1 MNELIGHGLTVRL
14 LIIDTRRTSLLRF
27 RSRFFPEKSS
37 DSSSG
42 GSEKASLSPRPPST
56 TLEVEGGS
64 FFLVLPVLPALA
76 FTFNFQSRTRPD
88 GNAAFGFLA
97 ALCADNQSVHV
108 YIRFVDQNHDNHL
121 VFSKGTAFLF
131 FPSLIASVATST
143 AIRVSPFA
151 GFFVLC

>member
-1 MNELIGHGLTVRL
+1 M
-14 LIIDTRRTSLLRF
+14 
-27 RSRFFPEKSS
+27 PEKSS
-37 DSSSG
+37 DG

-64 FFLVLPVLPALA
+64 FILVLPVLPALA
-76 FTFNFQSRTRPD
+76 FTFDCQSRTRPD
-88 GNAAFGFLA
+88 GNAAFGFLG
-97 ALCADNQSVHV
+97 ALCVDNQSVYM

-121 VFSKGTAFLF
+121 VFSKGAAFLF

-151 GFFVLC
+151 GFFALC

>member
-1 MNELIGHGLTVRL
+1 MVWL

-27 RSRFFPEKSS
+27 RSCFFPEKSS
-37 DSSSG
+37 DSSG

-76 FTFNFQSRTRPD
+76 FIFNFQSRTRPD
-88 GNAAFGFLA
+88 GNAAFGFLGT
-97 ALCADNQSVHV
+97 LCADNQSVHV
-108 YIRFVDQNHDNHL
+108 YIRFVDQNCDNHL
-121 VFSKGTAFLF
+121 VFSKGAAFLF
-131 FPSLIASVATST
+131 FPSLIALVATST

-151 GFFVLC
+151 GFFALC